1 MLLAQL
7 FYLSA
12 FHTAAPCPRPNHIVH
27 IRMQNYSYVHTK
39 VGYLTLAFCASP
51 TEVVLPMDAFIKTQ
65 LVTDGKSRRKHY
77 LQVFSCVSS
86 DIFCVASTPCEFS
99 ALYYSNEIEGDVDD
113 KVL

>member
-12 FHTAAPCPRPNHIVH
+12 FHTAAPCPSLIISFISECKTIPTDT
-27 IRMQNYSYVHTK
+27 Q

-51 TEVVLPMDAFIKTQ
+51 SVVVLPMDAFIKTQ